1 MEPIKASLIRVPD
14 QGGVGG
20 RARTG
25 GRGVIIDS
33 RNPKSADNSPLENPR
48 TRALRSRG
56 LSELRLRETGPA
68 GAKSIPGI
76 ERDGC

>member
-14 QGGVGG
+14 QGGVSG

-25 GRGVIIDS
+25 GRGVILDS

-48 TRALRSRG
+48 TRACAREASRSCGSGRPDQQAQ
-56 LSELRLRETGPA
+56 RVYRE
-68 GAKSIPGI
+68 
-76 ERDGC
+76 